1 MKRGIVLLFAFL
13 VLAIACVY
21 GNNDGRRPRW
31 LSEVPVA
38 SNGTFEYKV
47 VTVYAQTPSEAKGL
61 VPQEITHYVETTQ
74 KVQITS
80 VSKISSEIYNGDVS
94 EETSFNMMAIVEGDP
109 VNVVVK
115 IIDEYQEAKDGQGIF
130 YFLCAVGNPK
140 ASAVNFDKV
149 QITDKYGAK
158 GFWRSAILPGW
169 GQMYKGSTGKGIAI
183 LGAEVVA
190 VGGIVAF
197 ESMRASYVTKIHTQP
212 QFAQQYASKA
222 SNCKNI
228 RNGFIAGAAAVYV
241 YNLIDAIAAPGARW
255 LKTTNGELSFYP
267 SATIDGMWVTL
278 TYHF

>member
-1 MKRGIVLLFAFL
+1 MKKVFLTVTVLFSMI
-13 VLAIACVY
+13 LASF
-21 GNNDGRRPRW
+21 GSNSGERPRW
-31 LSEVPVA
+31 LSEVPVS
-38 SNGTFEYKV
+38 SNNTFEYKV
-47 VTVYAQTPSEAKGL
+47 ITVYAQTPSEAKGL
-61 VPQEITHYVETTQ
+61 VPQEITRYVETTQ

-140 ASAVNFDKV
+140 ASSVNFDKV
-149 QITDKYGAK
+149 QITDKYGAN
-158 GFWRSAILPGW
+158 GLWRSAILPGW
-169 GQMYKGSTGKGIAI
+169 GQMYKGSMGKGIAI

-190 VGGIVAF
+190 VGGIVAS

-241 YNLIDAIAAPGARW
+241 YNLIDALAAPGARW
-255 LKTTNGELSFYP
+255 LKTTNGEFSFYP
-267 SATIDGMWVTL
+267 SATIDGMGVTMA
-278 TYHF
+278 YHF

>member
-1 MKRGIVLLFAFL
+1 MKNGVALLAFL
-13 VLAIACVY
+13 VLAMTCVY
-21 GNNDGRRPRW
+21 GNNYGRRPRW

-38 SNGTFEYKV
+38 SNNTFEYKV

-61 VPQEITHYVETTQ
+61 VPREITHYIETTQ

-80 VSKISSEIYNGDVS
+80 VSKISSENQNGNVS
-94 EETSFNMMAIVEGDP
+94 EETSFNMMAVVEGDP

-115 IIDEYQEAKDGQGIF
+115 IIDEYQEAIDGRGVF

-140 ASAVNFDKV
+140 ASSVNFDKV

-158 GFWRSAILPGW
+158 GLWRSAILPGW
-169 GQMYKGSTGKGIAI
+169 GQMYKGSQTKGIVI
-183 LGAEVVA
+183 LGAEVAA

-197 ESMRASYVTKIHTQP
+197 QGLYTNYKGKIAGSTGTQ
-212 QFAQQYASKA
+212 AQTYRTRA

-267 SATIDGMWVTL
+267 SVTADGVGL
-278 TYHF
+278 SVAYHF

>member
-1 MKRGIVLLFAFL
+1 MKKGIALLVFIIM
-13 VLAIACVY
+13 AISFVY
-21 GNNDGRRPRW
+21 GENGGRKPRW

-38 SNGTFEYKV
+38 SNATFEYKV
-47 VTVYAQTPSEAKGL
+47 ITVYAQTISEAKGL
-61 VPQEITHYVETTQ
+61 VPREITHYIETTQ

-80 VSKISSEIYNGDVS
+80 VSKISSESQNGDVS
-94 EETSFNMMAIVEGDP
+94 EQTSFNMMAIVEGDP

-115 IIDEYQEAKDGQGIF
+115 IIDEYHEAMDKQGIF

-140 ASAVNFDKV
+140 APSVNFDRV
-149 QITDKYGAK
+149 QITDKYGVK
-158 GFWRSAILPGW
+158 GLWRSAILPGW

-197 ESMRASYVTKIHTQP
+197 ESMRSSYVAKIHTQP
-212 QFAQQYASKA
+212 QFAQHYASKA

-241 YNLIDAIAAPGARW
+241 FNLIDAIAASGARW

-267 SATIDGMWVTL
+267 TATADGMGL
-278 TYHF
+278 TVAYHF

>member
-1 MKRGIVLLFAFL
+1 MKRIIALLIYL
-13 VLAIACVY
+13 VLTLAYVY
-21 GNNDGRRPRW
+21 GENDGRRPHW
-31 LSEVPVA
+31 LSEVPAA

-47 VTVYAQTPSEAKGL
+47 ITVYAQTASEAKGL
-61 VPQEITHYVETTQ
+61 VPREVTSYVETTQ

-80 VSKISSEIYNGDVS
+80 VSKITSENHNGDVS
-94 EETSFNMMAIVEGDP
+94 EENSFNMMAIVEGDP

-115 IIDEYQEAKDGQGIF
+115 IIDEYHEAKDGQEVY

-140 ASAVNFDKV
+140 ASSVNFDRV

-158 GFWRSAILPGW
+158 GLWRSAIIPGW

-197 ESMRASYVTKIHTQP
+197 ESMRSSYVAKIHTQP
-212 QFAQQYASKA
+212 QYAQQYASKA

-228 RNGFIAGAAAVYV
+228 RNGFIAGAAAIYV
-241 YNLIDAIAAPGARW
+241 FNLIDAIAASGARW

-267 SATIDGMWVTL
+267 CVTTDGMGL
-278 TYHF
+278 TMAYHF